1 MSQRKWLGA
10 IIVIALSGSTAAYAI
25 ENASG
30 DRDTSRG
37 SNWRSDDRAPQDAGR
52 GYYYQDNEMRARHQR
67 ARDDDAE
74 RRYSRDFDVQGRM
87 NN

>member
-25 ENASG
+25 EGGGGG

-37 SNWRSDDRAPQDAGR
+37 ANWRSDDRAPSEYYR
-52 GYYYQDNEMRARHQR
+52 GSDYQNREMRARHQR
-67 ARDDDAE
+67 LRDDDAE
-74 RRYSRDFDVQGRM
+74 RYSTDFDVQSRM